1 MIEIKDLTFTY
12 PGADK
17 ENLKGINLII
27 ERGDFIAI
35 IGNNGCGKSTLCKT
49 LNGLIPH
56 FISGDMEGSVIIDG
70 VDTKTVEVGH
80 IAQKVGY
87 VYQDF
92 ENQIVRP
99 TVLDDASFACLN
111 YAYEDYKDRGKKALN
126 LCGLEHKVNDY
137 IWQLSGGQKHLLAL
151 AGVTALSPEVLIL
164 DEPIAQLDPAHA
176 RQIYEVLKDLNEKH
190 GKTII
195 VIEHH
200 TEFIAD
206 YCKHVVLMK
215 EGRVVWKRSVKEAL
229 QRVEELQASNIFPP
243 QITVAASKLI
253 QMGKI
258 EKDRELPTTIDEG
271 VMFFQGFTYQP
282 YEINDF
288 ESEKPECTNSVL
300 KRVESVIDSE
310 KPVTECTDT
319 SISFQKVSVQYHA
332 VKGDAV
338 SVMKDLSLE
347 IHRGEKIALIGSNGA
362 GKSTLMKLAI
372 GLLKPNAG
380 SVTVEGRATKA
391 IPAEELSRIVS
402 LVYQNPE
409 EMFIKDSIR
418 GDIEYAMKVREVEN
432 YEQKTQELLER
443 FRLTDIQE
451 RDGRLLSGGQM
462 RRASLAIGIALNP
475 SILLLDEP
483 TANLDIATRKEIIKT
498 LNDMRDITETVM
510 IATHDMQLV
519 CDWADRIIVLYQGSV
534 IDDGTREE
542 VFKNPVVVQRVGI
555 RPPEIYCMGEKLHKD
570 AQCYTVE
577 EFCKHFIGGNNDK

>member
-1 MIEIKDLTFTY
+1 M
-12 PGADK
+12 A
-17 ENLKGINLII
+17 
-27 ERGDFIAI
+27 
-35 IGNNGCGKSTLCKT
+35 
-49 LNGLIPH
+49 
-56 FISGDMEGSVIIDG
+56 
-70 VDTKTVEVGH
+70 
-80 IAQKVGY
+80 
-87 VYQDF
+87 
-92 ENQIVRP
+92 
-99 TVLDDASFACLN
+99 
-111 YAYEDYKDRGKKALN
+111 
-126 LCGLEHKVNDY
+126 
-137 IWQLSGGQKHLLAL
+137 
-151 AGVTALSPEVLIL
+151 
-164 DEPIAQLDPAHA
+164 
-176 RQIYEVLKDLNEKH
+176 
-190 GKTII
+190 
-195 VIEHH
+195 
-200 TEFIAD
+200 
-206 YCKHVVLMK
+206 
-215 EGRVVWKRSVKEAL
+215 
-229 QRVEELQASNIFPP
+229 
-243 QITVAASKLI
+243 
-253 QMGKI
+253 
-258 EKDRELPTTIDEG
+258 
-271 VMFFQGFTYQP
+271 YQP
-282 YEINDF
+282 YEIND
-288 ESEKPECTNSVL
+288 KECKAYHAIYN
-300 KRVESVIDSE
+300 DSFDNRTHKHTANNASKYCKE
-310 KPVTECTDT
+310 DLTTSKKGETVT

-362 GKSTLMKLAI
+362 GKSTLMKLVI